1 MDAVA
6 AGELSIVWAGPTHR
20 LAVGAEAYAHDGA
33 TPGISSSY
41 GVSRLLLAAAS
52 PAAAWRPVG
61 DAAQIRQAEFS
72 TSMIFI
78 LLDMVLASS
87 MGVLPPDQIPDQ
99 MMRAADGMG
108 SMHGID
114 KPRENLSL
122 LLSGLDDAVLV
133 RLSPIYFERRKNDRH
148 NPDEPVAFRFRADQS
163 FEGAAALQS
172 QVVAHLMAVR
182 ELLSRANTPEVSVD
196 VLVFQAW
203 MQPDQALAAAAR
215 SEIVLRLR
223 QAAVAAASASP
234 DTPPP
239 AALLEQL
246 NEMMALITQLYTLV
260 KPGCRLCARPA
271 TQYWSTPTLPA
282 AYGCD
287 DHSAPSS
294 KDLPGANA
302 IRAAAFLASQLQD
315 GPQPA
320 AASPSDSVSNGS
332 VV

>member
-20 LAVGAEAYAHDGA
+20 LGVGAEAYAHDGA
-33 TPGISSSY
+33 TADISSSY
-41 GVSRLLLAAAS
+41 GVSRLLLAASS

-61 DAAQIRQAEFS
+61 DAAQIKQAEFN

-87 MGVLPPDQIPDQ
+87 MGALPPDQIPDQ

-108 SMHGID
+108 AMHGIA
-114 KPRENLSL
+114 KPREHLSL

-133 RLSPIYFERRKNDRH
+133 RLSPIFFERRKNDQH
-148 NPDEPVAFRFRADQS
+148 KPDEPVAFRFRADQS
-163 FEGAAALQS
+163 FEGAAELQS
-172 QVVAHLMAVR
+172 QVVAHLLAVR
-182 ELLSRANTPEVSVD
+182 ELLTRASTPEVSVD

-203 MQPDQALAAAAR
+203 MQPDPTVASAAR

-223 QAAVAAASASP
+223 RAATATASP
-234 DTPPP
+234 ETPPP
-239 AALLEQL
+239 AALLQQL
-246 NEMMALITQLYTLV
+246 NEMMGLITQLYTLV
-260 KPGCRLCARPA
+260 KPACRLCARPA
-271 TQYWSTPTLPA
+271 TQFWSTPTLPA

-302 IRAAAFLASQLQD
+302 IRAAAFLASQMEGAGL
-315 GPQPA
+315 QPA
-320 AASPSDSVSNGS
+320 AAAPSGSVSNGS